1 MATVDL
7 LPISSPDGETLYQAV
22 AGKLTS
28 THCQG
33 STTLAIAQQQQLE
46 DLVEAELQTTTL
58 FINQKRNDSIKSNYH

>member
-33 STTLAIAQQQQLE
+33 STTLAIAQQQLE
-46 DLVEAELQTTTL
+46 HLVEAELQATIART
-58 FINQKRNDSIKSNYH
+58 NS